1 MKKNPYVNSTSW
13 YDGFSVVV
21 VLLILAVVLYCV
33 SIHEVETY
41 TFDATITNMEVT
53 RVHQSYYT
61 RHYVYWCDGNMA
73 GATQVDPIT
82 YARYREGDLI
92 EITGVIKADCFG
104 NEIESFE
111 IRD

>member
-41 TFDATITNMEVT
+41 TFDATITNMELV
-53 RVHQSYYT
+53 REQHRIYWVDGMISGYDVVKPS
-61 RHYVYWCDGNMA
+61 VYAQYM
-73 GATQVDPIT
+73 
-82 YARYREGDLI
+82 EGDLI
-92 EITGVIKADCFG
+92 TVTGVILSDCFG
-104 NEIESFE
+104 NETESFE
-111 IRD
+111 IRP